1 MKNMIDWKKVILRQ
15 TDTMEMA
22 IQVLNN
28 TGYFRIVMIA
38 DNNERLVGTVTD
50 GDIRRALVGHHKM
63 DVLLSEIM
71 CKEPTTALVSD
82 SRRKILAIMK
92 DKDFLEVPI
101 IDENRKIIGLET
113 LHQII
118 EKKKYDNPVFL
129 MAGGFGVRLQP
140 ATNDIP
146 KPLLKIGDKPILETI
161 LNQFIDAGFHN
172 FYISTHYK
180 ADMIR
185 KHFGDG
191 KQWNISI
198 EYVHEEIPLGTAGS
212 LGLLPLDLP
221 KLPIIMMN
229 GDLLTN
235 VDFVSL
241 LKFHNEQDAIATMC
255 VREYNFQIPYGVVES
270 SQQKVVSI
278 TEKPIQKFFI
288 NAGIYVLNPSL
299 LSCVDGESPIDMPN
313 LLETQIKENEKVS
326 IFPLHE
332 YWLDIGQAEQL
343 EQAKLDSENLFE

>member
-1 MKNMIDWKKVILRQ
+1 MNMPDWKKVILRK
-15 TDTMEMA
+15 TDTMESA
-22 IQVLNN
+22 IQVLND
-28 TGYFRIVMIA
+28 TGYFRIVMIV

-50 GDIRRALVGHHKM
+50 GDIRRALVEHYGM
-63 DVLLSEIM
+63 DALLSEIM
-71 CKEPTTALVSD
+71 FKEPTTALATD

-113 LHQII
+113 LHHII
-118 EKKKYDNPVFL
+118 EKKKYGNPVFL
-129 MAGGFGVRLQP
+129 MAGGYGVRLQP

-191 KQWNISI
+191 KQWNVSI
-198 EYVHEEIPLGTAGS
+198 QYVHEDNPLGTAGA

-221 KLPIIMMN
+221 ELPIIMMN

-255 VREYNFQIPYGVVES
+255 VREHDIQVPYGVVKS

-299 LSCVDGESPIDMPN
+299 LLSVDGKSHIDMPN

-332 YWLDIGQAEQL
+332 YWLDIGQIEQL

>member
-1 MKNMIDWKKVILRQ
+1 MNMPDWKKVILRK
-15 TDTMEMA
+15 TDTMGMA

-28 TGYFRIVMIA
+28 TGFFRIVMIV
-38 DNNERLVGTVTD
+38 DINERLVGTVTD
-50 GDIRRALVGHHKM
+50 GDIRRALVNHYGM
-63 DVLLSEIM
+63 DTLLSEIM
-71 CKEPTTALVSD
+71 FKEPTTAFVTD

-113 LHQII
+113 LHHII
-118 EKKKYDNPVFL
+118 EKKKYGNPVFL
-129 MAGGFGVRLQP
+129 MAGGYGVRLQP

-191 KQWNISI
+191 KQWNVSI
-198 EYVHEEIPLGTAGS
+198 QYVHEDNPLGTAGA

-221 KLPIIMMN
+221 ELPIIMMN

-255 VREYNFQIPYGVVES
+255 VREHDIQVPYGVVKS

-299 LSCVDGESPIDMPN
+299 LLSVDGKSHIDMPN

-332 YWLDIGQAEQL
+332 YWLDIGQIEQL